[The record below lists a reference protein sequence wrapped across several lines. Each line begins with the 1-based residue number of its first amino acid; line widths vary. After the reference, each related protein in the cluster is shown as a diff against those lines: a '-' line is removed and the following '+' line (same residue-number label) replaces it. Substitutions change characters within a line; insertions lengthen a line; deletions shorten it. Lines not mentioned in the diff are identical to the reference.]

1 MSSCGACTSRLN
13 KQQQATKKNHC
24 RLSASLNT
32 NLHHQEEEPA
42 CRRQTKLLEAVC
54 FCLRQAAEICCCV
67 LLLHYSTPTV
77 GVSLEILTSLES
89 CNWILCTDDLPT
101 LFAIHFRGDFAISV
115 VYIVIDC
122 NYMHLLKY
130 CTLKILRFL
139 YFTWVFPFCAT
150 LYVNSTSCWSKCCT
164 LYFTSHQ
171 SSTFVNE
178 FILSAIR
185 FFLKKYRFL

>member
-1 MSSCGACTSRLN
+1 MPKANQTAWSYCLFLPPSSCWD
-13 KQQQATKKNHC
+13 
-24 RLSASLNT
+24 
-32 NLHHQEEEPA
+32 
-42 CRRQTKLLEAVC
+42 LL
-54 FCLRQAAEICCCV
+54 LCV

-115 VYIVIDC
+115 VYIVIEC

-130 CTLKILRFL
+130 CTLKILRYL

-178 FILSAIR
+178 LILSAIR
-185 FFLKKYRFL
+185 FLKKIQILIISKILNIRSDNCTPMCDFHISYLAW